1 MTATGA
7 LQIPTRP
14 LAGGGT
20 IPLVGL
26 GTWPLDDATAPAAVA
41 NALGLGY
48 RLIDTAARYG
58 NEVGVGR
65 GIRDAGVPREELV
78 VTTKLRGAD
87 HGRDKVRPALE
98 ASLERLGLDH
108 ADLYLIHW
116 PLPRLDLYV
125 ESYEAMLEL
134 ADEGLV
140 GAVGVSN
147 FLPHHIERLISATGV
162 APAVDQIQLSPALA
176 RVGLRAWL
184 EEHGVV
190 PQAWSPLGRSEGVPG
205 QPVVAQ
211 VAAAHGLTVE
221 QVILRWEVQQ
231 GIVVIPK
238 SGDPARQ
245 RSNADIFDVE
255 LTTEEMALLRALDL
269 GDDAG
274 ADPDVHEEF

>member
-1 MTATGA
+1 MTTTSA
-7 LQIPTRP
+7 LHIPTRP

-26 GTWPLDDATAPAAVA
+26 GTWPLDDRTAPAAVA
-41 NALGLGY
+41 SALDLGY
-48 RLIDTAARYG
+48 RLVDTAARYG

-98 ASLERLGLDH
+98 GSLERLGLDH
-108 ADLYLIHW
+108 VDLYLIHW

-125 ESYEAMLEL
+125 ETYEAMLEL
-134 ADEGLV
+134 AAEGLV

-147 FLPHHIERLISATGV
+147 FLPHHIERLIAATGV
-162 APAVDQIQLSPALA
+162 APAVDQVQLSPALA
-176 RVGLRAWL
+176 RTALRAWL

-190 PQAWSPLGRSEGVPG
+190 PQAWSPLGREEGVPAE
-205 QPVVAQ
+205 PVVAR

-221 QVILRWEVQQ
+221 QAILRWEVQQ
-231 GIVVIPK
+231 GVVVIPK
-238 SGDPARQ
+238 SADPARQ
-245 RSNADIFDVE
+245 RSNAEIFDVE
-255 LTTEEMALLRALDL
+255 LTAEEIALLGALDR